1 MELDQLQ
8 ERWRQLDQ
16 KLDRTLATNSAV
28 LRQIGLQATRR
39 RINRL
44 AVWPVIDLAFGV
56 GVLVVCGPFLGEH
69 WPEPTLVLPALGLM
83 VASVLFVIDNIRQLA
98 SASRVAWDG
107 PIAEIQLAVSRLRL
121 ARIRQFKWIIL
132 LSPLLWLCVMTV
144 VGELIVGVN
153 LIQTFDRVWV
163 VANIAFGLLFVPAG
177 VLIARA
183 LRQRWQHYPF
193 WQNLLDNISGR
204 SLCTAQQE
212 LKRWADLGN
221 EPSA

>member
-16 KLDRTLATNSAV
+16 KLGRTLATNAAV
-28 LRQIGLQATRR
+28 LRQIGVQRTRR
-39 RINRL
+39 HINRL

-56 GVLVVCGPFLGEH
+56 AVLLVSGSFLGDH
-69 WPEPTLVLPALGLM
+69 WPEPTLVLPASGLM

-107 PIAEIQLAVSRLRL
+107 PIADIQLAVSRLRH

-132 LSPLLWLCVMTV
+132 LSPLLWLCMMTV
-144 VGELIVGVN
+144 GGELIFGVN
-153 LIQTFDRVWV
+153 VIKTFDPVWV

-177 VLIARA
+177 VVIART
-183 LRQRWQHYPF
+183 LGGRWQHHPF
-193 WQNLLDNISGR
+193 WRNLLDDISGR
-204 SLCTAQQE
+204 SLVTAQQE
-212 LKRWADLGN
+212 LKRWVELGD

>member
-8 ERWRQLDQ
+8 ECWRQLDQ
-16 KLDRTLATNSAV
+16 KLDRTLATNSGA
-28 LRQIGLQATRR
+28 LRQIRLQATRR

-44 AVWPVIDLAFGV
+44 AVWTVIDLAFGV
-56 GVLVVCGPFLGEH
+56 GVLIVCGSFLGEH

-83 VASVLFVIDNIRQLA
+83 VASVLFVIDNVRQLA
-98 SASRVAWDG
+98 SASRVVWDG

-132 LSPLLWLCVMTV
+132 LSPLLWFCMMTV
-144 VGELIVGVN
+144 VGKLIVGVN
-153 LIQTFDRVWV
+153 LIQTGDRAWV
-163 VANIAFGLLFVPAG
+163 IANVAFGLLFVPAG
-177 VLIARA
+177 VLIAHA
-183 LRQRWQHYPF
+183 LRQRWQHDPF

-204 SLCTAQQE
+204 SLRTAQQE
-212 LKRWADLGN
+212 LKRWVEFGD

>member
-16 KLDRTLATNSAV
+16 KLDRTLATKSAV
-28 LRQIGLQATRR
+28 LRQIGLQGTRR

-44 AVWPVIDLAFGV
+44 AVRPVIDLAFGV
-56 GVLVVCGPFLGEH
+56 GVLLVTGSFLGDH
-69 WPEPTLVLPALGLM
+69 WPEPTLVLPALGLV

-107 PIAEIQLAVSRLRL
+107 PIADIQFAVSRLRH

-132 LSPLLWLCVMTV
+132 LSPLLWLCMMAVGGMLIFGVNVMKTFDTLWV
-144 VGELIVGVN
+144 VG
-153 LIQTFDRVWV
+153 
-163 VANIAFGLLFVPAG
+163 NIAFGLLFVPAG
-177 VLIARA
+177 AVIARA
-183 LRQRWQHYPF
+183 LGRRWQHHPF
-193 WQNLLDNISGR
+193 WRNLLDDISGR
-204 SLCTAQQE
+204 SLARAQQE
-212 LKRWADLGN
+212 LRRWADLGN

>member
-16 KLDRTLATNSAV
+16 KLDQTLATNSAV
-28 LRQIGLQATRR
+28 LRQIGLQETRR

-44 AVWPVIDLAFGV
+44 AVRPMIDLAFGV
-56 GVLVVCGPFLGEH
+56 GVLVVAGSFLGDH

-107 PIAEIQLAVSRLRL
+107 PIADIQLAVSRLRH

-132 LSPLLWLCVMTV
+132 LSPLLWLCIMA
-144 VGELIVGVN
+144 VGGMLIFGVN
-153 LIQTFDRVWV
+153 VMKTFDALWV

-177 VLIARA
+177 AVIARA
-183 LRQRWQHYPF
+183 LGRRWQHYPF
-193 WQNLLDNISGR
+193 WRNLLDDISGR
-204 SLCTAQQE
+204 SLAGAQQE
-212 LKRWADLGN
+212 LRRWAELGN

>member
-8 ERWRQLDQ
+8 ERWRQLDH

-28 LRQIGLQATRR
+28 LRQIGLQGTRR

-44 AVWPVIDLAFGV
+44 AVWPVVDLAFGV
-56 GVLVVCGPFLGEH
+56 GVLLVTGSFLGDH

-98 SASRVAWDG
+98 SASSVAWDG
-107 PIAEIQLAVSRLRL
+107 PIADIQLAVSRFRR

-132 LSPLLWLCVMTV
+132 LSPLLWLCMMTV
-144 VGELIVGVN
+144 GGKLIFGVN
-153 LIQTFDRVWV
+153 VIKTFDPVWV

-177 VLIARA
+177 VVIARA
-183 LRQRWQHYPF
+183 LGRRWQHHPF
-193 WQNLLDNISGR
+193 WRNLLDDISGR
-204 SLCTAQQE
+204 SLATAQKE
-212 LKRWADLGN
+212 LKRWSELGN

>member
-8 ERWRQLDQ
+8 ERWRQLDH

-28 LRQIGLQATRR
+28 LRKIGLQGTRR

-44 AVWPVIDLAFGV
+44 AVWPVIDLAFAV
-56 GVLVVCGPFLGEH
+56 GVLLVTGSFLGDH

-83 VASVLFVIDNIRQLA
+83 VASVLFVIDNVRLLA
-98 SASRVAWDG
+98 SASRVAWDD
-107 PIAEIQLAVSRLRL
+107 PIADIQLAVSRFRR

-132 LSPLLWLCVMTV
+132 LSPLLWLCMMTV
-144 VGELIVGVN
+144 GGKLIFGVDV
-153 LIQTFDRVWV
+153 IKTFDPVWV

-177 VLIARA
+177 VVIARA
-183 LRQRWQHYPF
+183 LGRRWQHYPF
-193 WQNLLDNISGR
+193 WRNLLDDISGR
-204 SLCTAQQE
+204 SLATAQQE
-212 LKRWADLGN
+212 LKRWAELGN